1 MQLYRVEMTSGLSEN
16 GTEVER
22 FYFGSFTQAR
32 SFCNK
37 AIRVSLAR
45 WKQYDHVKRLADV
58 MWGEE
63 IAIAAVKTSEVP
75 TMSMFLLMLNHGD
88 RVPEKLFASENIV
101 EQWNP
106 QDKWHKPQL
115 RGEE

>member
-1 MQLYRVEMTSGLSEN
+1 MTSGLSET
-16 GTEVER
+16 GTEVETL
-22 FYFGSFTQAR
+22 YFGSFTQAR

-37 AIRVSLAR
+37 AIRASLAR
-45 WKQYDHVKRLADV
+45 WKQYDHVRRLADV

-63 IAIAAVKTSEVP
+63 IAIASVKTAEVP
-75 TMSMFLLMLNHGD
+75 TKSMFLLILNHGD
-88 RVPEKLFASENIV
+88 RVPEKLFASESIV

-106 QDKWHKPQL
+106 QDKWHKPQS